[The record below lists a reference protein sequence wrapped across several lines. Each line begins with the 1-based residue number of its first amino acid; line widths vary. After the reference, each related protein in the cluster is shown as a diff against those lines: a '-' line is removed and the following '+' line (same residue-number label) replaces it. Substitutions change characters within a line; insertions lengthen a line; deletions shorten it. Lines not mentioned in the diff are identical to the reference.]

1 MRNYSINWGR
11 FLFFRWLPISW
22 TLQAVHVLDTKE
34 RIFRIVLELIPIAV
48 IVALAVAG
56 IYSWWV
62 ALTLFVVIH
71 TIFWLF
77 DSTWL
82 VGFREVYTGFKGKGI
97 QSVIDF
103 VDWSIEELKDCDNI
117 SAITIYGSICRH
129 KYHDRSD
136 FDLRIVQDRAM
147 LKTYFK
153 MIKLRAVGIWKYKI
167 PMDLKIVDSQEY
179 LRREMREDE
188 HPIIAYN
195 KYDTFY
201 DMKGDKYIHLKQNP
215 MLYLRDNSVMKPSRG
230 GVICKMQSSIAA

>member
-34 RIFRIVLELIPIAV
+34 KIFRIVLELIPVAI
-48 IVALAVAG
+48 IVALAVMDV
-56 IYSWWV
+56 YSWWV
-62 ALTLFVVIH
+62 ALGAFVVLH
-71 TIFWLF
+71 TLFWLF

-82 VGFREVYTGFKGKGI
+82 VGFREVYTGFRGKGI

-103 VDWSIEELKDCDNI
+103 TDWSIKELKDCENV
-117 SAITIYGSICRH
+117 SAIAIYGSICRH
-129 KYHDRSD
+129 MYHDRSD
-136 FDLRIVQDRAM
+136 FDLRIVQSHGS

-167 PMDLKIVDSQEY
+167 PMDLKIVDSQDY
-179 LRREMREDE
+179 LRMEMREDE

-195 KYDTFY
+195 KYDNFY
-201 DMKGDKYIHLKQNP
+201 DMTGDKYENLKQNP
-215 MLYLRDNSVMKPSRG
+215 MLYLRDDNVIKPSWG
-230 GVICKMQSSIAA
+230 GVIFNMQSAIAA

>member
-34 RIFRIVLELIPIAV
+34 RIFRIIIEFIPV
-48 IVALAVAG
+48 TALVTMAVAD

-62 ALTLFVVIH
+62 ALALLVVLHTL
-71 TIFWLF
+71 FWLF

-82 VGFREVYTGFKGKGI
+82 VGFREVYTSFKGNGI

-129 KYHDRSD
+129 MYHDRSD
-136 FDLRIVQDRAM
+136 FDLRIVQERGS

-153 MIKLRAVGIWKYKI
+153 MIKLRTVGIWMYRI
-167 PMDLKIVDSQEY
+167 PMDLKLVDSVDF
-179 LRREMREDE
+179 LKKEMRDDE
-188 HPIIAYN
+188 HPIVPFN
-195 KYDTFY
+195 KYETFY
-201 DMKGDKYIHLKQNP
+201 NEGDKYEDLKARPVEYTKAYTLALKQ
-215 MLYLRDNSVMKPSRG
+215 
-230 GVICKMQSSIAA
+230 

>member
-34 RIFRIVLELIPIAV
+34 KIFRIVLELIPVAV
-48 IVALAVAG
+48 IVALAAAG

-62 ALTLFVVIH
+62 ALALFVVLH
-71 TIFWLF
+71 TVFWLF

-103 VDWSIEELKDCDNI
+103 VDWSLEELKYCDNI

-129 KYHDRSD
+129 MYHDRSD
-136 FDLRIVQDRAM
+136 FDLRIVQERSS

-153 MIKLRAVGIWKYKI
+153 MIKLRTVGIWKYKI
-167 PMDLKIVDSQEY
+167 PMDLKLVDSVDF
-179 LRREMREDE
+179 LKDEMRDDE
-188 HPIIAYN
+188 HPIVPFN
-195 KYDTFY
+195 KYETFY
-201 DMKGDKYIHLKQNP
+201 NEGDKYEKLKARP
-215 MLYLRDNSVMKPSRG
+215 EEYTKAYTLSLK
-230 GVICKMQSSIAA
+230 K

>member
-22 TLQAVHVLDTKE
+22 TLQAVHTLDTKE
-34 RIFRIVLELIPIAV
+34 RIFRVVLEFIPIAV

-62 ALTLFVVIH
+62 ALALFVVLH
-71 TIFWLF
+71 TLFWLF

-117 SAITIYGSICRH
+117 SAIAIYGSICRH
-129 KYHDRSD
+129 MYHDRSD
-136 FDLRIVQDRAM
+136 FDFRILQGTGS

-153 MIKLRAVGIWKYKI
+153 MIKLRAVGIWRYKI
-167 PMDLKIVDSQEY
+167 PIDLKLVDSIDF
-179 LRREMREDE
+179 LKREMREDE
-188 HPIIAYN
+188 HPIVPYN
-195 KYDTFY
+195 KNESFY
-201 DMKGDKYIHLKQNP
+201 NEGDKYELLKRNP
-215 MLYLRDNSVMKPSRG
+215 QMYTKAYYLMGEPVRKVTD
-230 GVICKMQSSIAA
+230 